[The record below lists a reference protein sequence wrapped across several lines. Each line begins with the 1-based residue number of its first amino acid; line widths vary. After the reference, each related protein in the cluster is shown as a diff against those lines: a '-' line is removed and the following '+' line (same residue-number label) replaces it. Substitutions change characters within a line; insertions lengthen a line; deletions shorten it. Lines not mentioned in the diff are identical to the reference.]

1 MVERVKG
8 IDEELVER
16 SCVGSAEWS
25 VVQESSFT
33 TPKGHEQHFGV
44 FGLLQ
49 PSAWWLA
56 ATPFAPGMGD
66 R

>member
-1 MVERVKG
+1 MVVERVKG

-33 TPKGHEQHFGV
+33 TPKGQPNV